1 MISVLRRRI
10 DHRVPGLTRARAVQ
24 ARTRDY
30 QEPNR
35 EQNDVTESRT
45 DDEQDDVRSEVELAI
60 ADHLA
65 RLSESNEAPAE
76 FEAPNPF
83 KASDVDFT
91 SSDWMISLISVQG
104 WLRLRETLEIGS
116 TPDFL
121 KALARGLGFEQ
132 PEDAIALLNGQPRL
146 SDAGLNLLAERAE
159 RAVELQKTFIEDF
172 EAEGAITAATG
183 RWIEAWEEAPE
194 EEEEGSSG
202 PVTAKA
208 QIWPIQEFSDKAEEG
223 KLNLSPSYQRGDVWP
238 TKDSQMLIES
248 ILRGIPLPSVIV
260 LKPQDQLEAQFDVV
274 DGKQR
279 LTAILRFIGRHP
291 EGLKNVREA
300 DSEHEGTD
308 LLSLFSTNYPA
319 FRKAWKNLRGEQLT
333 AAKEREYYFPF
344 KLRTG
349 VAPLQG
355 ALSDLQGKYYTQIR
369 LSPIEIADDRVQV
382 RQIFERV
389 SEYKIPV
396 IEYSRATRRQIHEV
410 FNLYNKQG
418 MHLNAEEIRNAVYH
432 EVDFV
437 RGLLVTAG
445 DSDDIGEVAPFLVPS
460 WSTTKE
466 SGGIAEVKGI
476 EEIKGI
482 LFDYGF
488 GTSRYRRTKVLSWLS
503 SLLLLG
509 SPEHGS
515 PKLQST
521 ARHIDSLLDR
531 IQDEPTDPLRD
542 GATIREAFLLMLRGM
557 AAHAAIDEA
566 WDPKFKDA
574 KKGARWQELQL
585 VASLLGVTISASV
598 LGEQTEDR
606 LSVAAP
612 ALRVKTATREWQ
624 RPMKTQ
630 TATQWEYIAKF
641 ALLTVEEMGV
651 DVDAASAAMIERFG
665 YSGVDTLKAVRDND
679 RSK

>member
-1 MISVLRRRI
+1 
-10 DHRVPGLTRARAVQ
+10 
-24 ARTRDY
+24 
-30 QEPNR
+30 
-35 EQNDVTESRT
+35 VTEFRA
-45 DDEQDDVRSEVELAI
+45 DEEQDDVRSELELGVAEQ
-60 ADHLA
+60 LA
-65 RLSESNEAPAE
+65 LLSQSTEVPSE
-76 FEAPNPF
+76 FEAPGNSF
-83 KASDVDFT
+83 RAEDVDF
-91 SSDWMISLISVQG
+91 SSSGWMSSLTSVQG
-104 WLRLRETLEIGS
+104 WLRLREPLEMS
-116 TPDFL
+116 SPQDFL
-121 KALARGLGFEQ
+121 KALARGLGVDEPDEAIDLVDGQ
-132 PEDAIALLNGQPRL
+132 PPRL
-146 SDAGLNLLAERAE
+146 SHAGLNGLSERAE
-159 RAVELQKTFIEDF
+159 RAVALQKAFIEEL
-172 EAEGAITAATG
+172 EAEGGAVTAATG

-194 EEEEGSSG
+194 EEEEGNSG

-260 LKPQDQLEAQFDVV
+260 LKPHDQFETPFEVV

-291 EGLKNVREA
+291 RALETVKKANA
-300 DSEHEGTD
+300 EHDGTD
-308 LLSLFSTNYPA
+308 LLWLFTTNYPA

-333 AAKEREYYFPF
+333 ASKEREYYFPF

-349 VAPLQG
+349 AKPLQG
-355 ALSDLQGKYYTQIR
+355 ALTDLQGKYYTQIR
-369 LSPIEIADDRVQV
+369 LRPIQIGDDHVEI

-396 IEYSRATRRQIHEV
+396 IEYSRATRQQIHEV

-432 EVDFV
+432 KVDFV
-437 RGLLVTAG
+437 RGLLVAAG
-445 DSDDIGEVAPFLVPS
+445 DSDSMSDVAPFLEPA

-466 SGGIAEVKGI
+466 IKGI
-476 EEIKGI
+476 EEIKEI
-482 LFDYGF
+482 LTDYGF

-509 SPEHGS
+509 PLEQGP

-521 ARHIDSLLDR
+521 ARHIDTLLER
-531 IQDEPTDPLRD
+531 IERNDKDPLRD
-542 GATIREAFLLMLRGM
+542 EATIRGAFLLMLQGM
-557 AAHAAIDEA
+557 AAHAAIELA
-566 WDPKFKDA
+566 WDPEFRDA

-585 VASLLGVTISASV
+585 VASLLGVTISASL
-598 LGEQTEDR
+598 LGDQTEDR

-612 ALRVKTATREWQ
+612 ALRAKTATREWR
-624 RPMKTQ
+624 RPDKTQ
-630 TATQWEYIAKF
+630 TKTQWEYIAKF

-651 DVDAASAAMIERFG
+651 DPDAASAVMVERFG
-665 YSGVDTLKAVRDND
+665 YSSVDTLKAVRDNE